1 MSIIILEP
9 TPEVIGKF
17 KQVVNALPQ
26 KVFDNIDR
34 TLEKAYGDKV
44 NDNTDSK
51 KSYNDII

>member
-34 TLEKAYGDKV
+34 ALEKAYGDKV